1 MKMKKKVILVSALLA
16 SLVSSGVMADQAA
29 DIQEAKTK
37 AEQALGQVTAI
48 DGKVK
53 NIEKDLT
60 TYKDK
65 TDTLETKLNDYDT
78 VKTNAANAVQNKT
91 DIIDL
96 KQKVSTAEQK
106 VADAEKNL
114 NTQAEAF
121 RQVGQGVD
129 KNAKEAKQKAEAA
142 EKKVGELETKLQE
155 YDQVKEKA
163 NKVDALEQTVTQI
176 DKTVKSHNEEITKIK
191 DGNKDFQDGIA
202 EQLRQAKTETD
213 TRVDGIDNKVKTVSD
228 SVGQLETKLQDY
240 DQVKGNAANAVQNKT
255 DITDLKRKVSAVE
268 QQTKKVGE
276 LENKLQDYDTVKGNA
291 ANAVQNKTDIT
302 DLKQKVLAVEQ
313 KTNKVDELET
323 KVTQIDNTVK
333 SNTEEITKIKDGN
346 KDFQDGIAEQLR
358 QAKTETD
365 KRVNGI
371 DDKVKTVS
379 DKAEALDHKIDNTR
393 TDLEKTIK
401 TVDEKV
407 TKLGD
412 PEARIKEVEKTF
424 GDKLARMEGYTNK
437 GLAKVTAL
445 SGLHPLGYDAASKW
459 NISVATGH
467 YKSENAIAM
476 GAFFRPNRHVLL
488 SFAGTV
494 SGGDDAYTF
503 GASIRVGRSGHKEMS
518 GASEGMISATEFYDI
533 VGRLQDEIAR
543 QKQEIEALK
552 NR

>member
-1 MKMKKKVILVSALLA
+1 MKKKVILVSALLA

-29 DIQEAKTK
+29 DIQEAKDNAK
-37 AEQALGQVTAI
+37 QALEKVNAI
-48 DGKVK
+48 DGKIQPMQ
-53 NIEKDLT
+53 NDLNA
-60 TYKDK
+60 YKGK
-65 TDTLETKLNDYDT
+65 TDTLENKLQDYET
-78 VKTNAANAVQNKT
+78 VKDNAGKAAQHEAKIAELT
-91 DIIDL
+91 G
-96 KQKVSTAEQK
+96 KVSAAEQK
-106 VADAEKNL
+106 VAAAEKNL

-121 RQVGQGVD
+121 RSVGVQVNQKVD
-129 KNAKEAKQKAEAA
+129 EAKQKVDEV
-142 EKKVGELETKLQE
+142 EKKVTTLEGKVTTVSDKADLA
-155 YDQVKEKA
+155 A
-163 NKVDALEQTVTQI
+163 NKVGDLEQKVTQI
-176 DKTVKSHNEEITKIK
+176 DNTVKSHNEEITKIK
-191 DGNKDFQDGIA
+191 DGNKDFQEGIA

-228 SVGQLETKLQDY
+228 KADSAANKVGDLEAKLVDY
-240 DQVKGNAANAVQNKT
+240 DQVKEKA
-255 DITDLKRKVSAVE
+255 
-268 QQTKKVGE
+268 
-276 LENKLQDYDTVKGNA
+276 
-291 ANAVQNKTDIT
+291 
-302 DLKQKVLAVEQ
+302 
-313 KTNKVDELET
+313 NKV
-323 KVTQIDNTVK
+323 
-333 SNTEEITKIKDGN
+333 
-346 KDFQDGIAEQLR
+346 
-358 QAKTETD
+358 
-365 KRVNGI
+365 
-371 DDKVKTVS
+371 
-379 DKAEALDHKIDNTR
+379 EALDHKIDNTK
-393 TDLEKTIK
+393 TDLEATIRN
-401 TVDEKV
+401 VDEKV

-412 PEARIKEVEKTF
+412 SEARIKEVEKTF

-533 VGRLQDEIAR
+533 VGKLQDEIAR

>member
-1 MKMKKKVILVSALLA
+1 MEETRMKMRKKAILVSALLA

-29 DIQEAKTK
+29 DIEGAKDNAAK
-37 AEQALGQVTAI
+37 ALGQVTAL

-65 TDTLETKLNDYDT
+65 TDTLETKLKDYDT

-114 NTQAEAF
+114 TTQAEVF
-121 RQVGQGVD
+121 RQVGQGVNKRVD
-129 KNAKEAKQKAEAA
+129 EAANKVSGLEAKL
-142 EKKVGELETKLQE
+142 VD

-163 NKVDALEQTVTQI
+163 NKVGELEQTVTQI
-176 DKTVKSHNEEITKIK
+176 DKTVKSHNEEITQIK
-191 DGNKDFQDGIA
+191 DRNRDFQEGIA

-213 TRVDGIDNKVKTVSD
+213 TRVNGIDEKVKTID
-228 SVGQLETKLQDY
+228 SAVKKVGDLENKLNDY
-240 DQVKGNAANAVQNKT
+240 DQVKAKA
-255 DITDLKRKVSAVE
+255 
-268 QQTKKVGE
+268 
-276 LENKLQDYDTVKGNA
+276 
-291 ANAVQNKTDIT
+291 
-302 DLKQKVLAVEQ
+302 
-313 KTNKVDELET
+313 NKV
-323 KVTQIDNTVK
+323 
-333 SNTEEITKIKDGN
+333 
-346 KDFQDGIAEQLR
+346 
-358 QAKTETD
+358 
-365 KRVNGI
+365 
-371 DDKVKTVS
+371 
-379 DKAEALDHKIDNTR
+379 EALDHKIDNTK
-393 TDLEKTIK
+393 TDLAATIR

-407 TKLGD
+407 TKLGN

-424 GDKLARMEGYTNK
+424 GDKLASMEGHTNK

-476 GAFFRPNRHVLL
+476 GAFFQPNRHVLL

-494 SGGDDAYTF
+494 SGGDDAYTV

-518 GASEGMISATEFYDI
+518 GAAEGMISATEFYDI
-533 VGRLQDEIAR
+533 VGKLQDEIAR
-543 QKQEIEALK
+543 QRQEIEALK

>member
-1 MKMKKKVILVSALLA
+1 MKKKVILVSALLA

-29 DIQEAKTK
+29 DIQEAKDNAK
-37 AEQALGQVTAI
+37 QALEKVNAI
-48 DGKVK
+48 DGKIQPMQ
-53 NIEKDLT
+53 NDLNE
-60 TYKDK
+60 YKGK
-65 TDTLETKLNDYDT
+65 TGALETKLQDYAT
-78 VKTNAANAVQNKT
+78 VKGNADKAAQHEAKIAELT
-91 DIIDL
+91 G
-96 KQKVSTAEQK
+96 KVSAAEQK

-121 RQVGQGVD
+121 RQVGQGVNQKVD
-129 KNAKEAKQKAEAA
+129 EAKQKAEAA
-142 EKKVGELETKLQE
+142 EGKVKTLEG
-155 YDQVKEKA
+155 
-163 NKVDALEQTVTQI
+163 TVTQI
-176 DKTVKSHNEEITKIK
+176 DNTVKSHNEEITKIK

-213 TRVDGIDNKVKTVSD
+213 TRVNGIDEKVKTVSD
-228 SVGQLETKLQDY
+228 TATNAANSVGQLENKLQDY
-240 DQVKGNAANAVQNKT
+240 DQVKEKA
-255 DITDLKRKVSAVE
+255 
-268 QQTKKVGE
+268 
-276 LENKLQDYDTVKGNA
+276 
-291 ANAVQNKTDIT
+291 
-302 DLKQKVLAVEQ
+302 
-313 KTNKVDELET
+313 NKV
-323 KVTQIDNTVK
+323 
-333 SNTEEITKIKDGN
+333 
-346 KDFQDGIAEQLR
+346 
-358 QAKTETD
+358 
-365 KRVNGI
+365 
-371 DDKVKTVS
+371 
-379 DKAEALDHKIDNTR
+379 EALDHKIDNTK
-393 TDLEKTIK
+393 TDLEATIK

-533 VGRLQDEIAR
+533 VGKLQDEIAR

>member
-1 MKMKKKVILVSALLA
+1 MKKKVILVSAVLA

-37 AEQALGQVTAI
+37 AEQALNKANEV
-48 DGKVK
+48 DGKVSATDGK
-53 NIEKDLT
+53 VNNMVT
-60 TYKDK
+60 TLDQYKEK
-65 TDTLETKLNDYDT
+65 TDKLEKNLKDYDT
-78 VKTNAANAVQNKT
+78 VKTNAAKAAQHEAKINELT
-91 DIIDL
+91 G
-96 KQKVSTAEQK
+96 KVSAAEQK
-106 VADAEKNL
+106 VAAAEKKVDEKL
-114 NTQAEAF
+114 EAF
-121 RQVGQGVD
+121 RNVGLGVD
-129 KNAKEAKQKAEAA
+129 KNAKEAKQKAEQALSKA
-142 EKKVGELETKLQE
+142 NDADGKVTALDGKVKNIETDLTTYKGKTDKLEKDLQDYDTVKTNAGNAVQNKADIIDLKKKVSEVEEKAKKVGDLEDKLKG

-163 NKVDALEQTVTQI
+163 NKV
-176 DKTVKSHNEEITKIK
+176 
-191 DGNKDFQDGIA
+191 
-202 EQLRQAKTETD
+202 
-213 TRVDGIDNKVKTVSD
+213 
-228 SVGQLETKLQDY
+228 
-240 DQVKGNAANAVQNKT
+240 
-255 DITDLKRKVSAVE
+255 
-268 QQTKKVGE
+268 
-276 LENKLQDYDTVKGNA
+276 
-291 ANAVQNKTDIT
+291 
-302 DLKQKVLAVEQ
+302 
-313 KTNKVDELET
+313 
-323 KVTQIDNTVK
+323 
-333 SNTEEITKIKDGN
+333 
-346 KDFQDGIAEQLR
+346 
-358 QAKTETD
+358 
-365 KRVNGI
+365 
-371 DDKVKTVS
+371 
-379 DKAEALDHKIDNTR
+379 EALDHKIDNTK
-393 TDLEKTIK
+393 TDLEATIK

-407 TKLGD
+407 TKLGN

-424 GDKLARMEGYTNK
+424 GDKLASMEGYTNK

>member
-16 SLVSSGVMADQAA
+16 SLVSSGVMADQAS
-29 DIQEAKTK
+29 DIQEAKTN
-37 AEQALGQVTAI
+37 AANALGQVTAL

-60 TYKDK
+60 TYKEK
-65 TDTLETKLNDYDT
+65 TDKLEKNLKDYDT

-96 KQKVSTAEQK
+96 KKK

-155 YDQVKEKA
+155 YDRVKEKA

-191 DGNKDFQDGIA
+191 AGNTEFQEGIA

-213 TRVDGIDNKVKTVSD
+213 TRVNGIDNKVKTVSETATNAAN
-228 SVGQLETKLQDY
+228 SIGQLETKLKDY
-240 DQVKGNAANAVQNKT
+240 DQVKEKA
-255 DITDLKRKVSAVE
+255 
-268 QQTKKVGE
+268 
-276 LENKLQDYDTVKGNA
+276 
-291 ANAVQNKTDIT
+291 
-302 DLKQKVLAVEQ
+302 
-313 KTNKVDELET
+313 NKV
-323 KVTQIDNTVK
+323 
-333 SNTEEITKIKDGN
+333 
-346 KDFQDGIAEQLR
+346 
-358 QAKTETD
+358 
-365 KRVNGI
+365 
-371 DDKVKTVS
+371 
-379 DKAEALDHKIDNTR
+379 EALDHKIDNTK
-393 TDLEKTIK
+393 TDLEATIK

-407 TKLGD
+407 TKLGN

-424 GDKLARMEGYTNK
+424 GDKLASMEGYTNK

-459 NISVATGH
+459 NISVAT
-467 YKSENAIAM
+467 
-476 GAFFRPNRHVLL
+476 
-488 SFAGTV
+488 
-494 SGGDDAYTF
+494 
-503 GASIRVGRSGHKEMS
+503 
-518 GASEGMISATEFYDI
+518 
-533 VGRLQDEIAR
+533 EI
-543 QKQEIEALK
+543 
-552 NR
+552 

>member
-1 MKMKKKVILVSALLA
+1 MKKKVILVSALLA
-16 SLVSSGVMADQAA
+16 SLVSSGVMADDLQDAKANAAQALEKVNEIDKKIQPMQNDLNGYKGRTEALENKLQDYNTVKGNAEKAAQHDAKITELTDKVSKAEEKVAAA
-29 DIQEAKTK
+29 DKNLNTQAEVFRSVGVQVNQKVEEAKKK
-37 AEQALGQVTAI
+37 AEEALNKANDVDGKVTAL

-53 NIEKDLT
+53 NIETDLT
-60 TYKDK
+60 TYKGK
-65 TDTLETKLNDYDT
+65 TDTLENKLQDYDT

-96 KQKVSTAEQK
+96 KQK
-106 VADAEKNL
+106 
-114 NTQAEAF
+114 
-121 RQVGQGVD
+121 
-129 KNAKEAKQKAEAA
+129 
-142 EKKVGELETKLQE
+142 
-155 YDQVKEKA
+155 A
-163 NKVDALEQTVTQI
+163 NKVDGLETKVTQI

-191 DGNKDFQDGIA
+191 AGNTEFQEGIA
-202 EQLRQAKTETD
+202 GQLRQAKTETD
-213 TRVDGIDNKVKTVSD
+213 EKVKTISGKAD
-228 SVGQLETKLQDY
+228 SAANKVGDLEAKLVDY
-240 DQVKGNAANAVQNKT
+240 DQVKEKA
-255 DITDLKRKVSAVE
+255 
-268 QQTKKVGE
+268 
-276 LENKLQDYDTVKGNA
+276 
-291 ANAVQNKTDIT
+291 
-302 DLKQKVLAVEQ
+302 
-313 KTNKVDELET
+313 NKV
-323 KVTQIDNTVK
+323 
-333 SNTEEITKIKDGN
+333 
-346 KDFQDGIAEQLR
+346 
-358 QAKTETD
+358 
-365 KRVNGI
+365 
-371 DDKVKTVS
+371 
-379 DKAEALDHKIDNTR
+379 EALDHKIDNTR

-424 GDKLARMEGYTNK
+424 GDKLASMEGYTNK

-476 GAFFRPNRHVLL
+476 GAFFRPNRNVLL

-518 GASEGMISATEFYDI
+518 EASEGMISATEFYDI
-533 VGRLQDEIAR
+533 VGKLQDEIAR

>member
-1 MKMKKKVILVSALLA
+1 MKMRKKAILVSALLA

-29 DIQEAKTK
+29 DIEGAKDNAAK
-37 AEQALGQVTAI
+37 ALGQVTAL

-65 TDTLETKLNDYDT
+65 TDTLETKLKDYDT

-114 NTQAEAF
+114 TTQAEVF
-121 RQVGQGVD
+121 RQVGQGVNKRVD
-129 KNAKEAKQKAEAA
+129 EAANKVSGLEAKL
-142 EKKVGELETKLQE
+142 VD

-163 NKVDALEQTVTQI
+163 NKVGELEQTVTQI
-176 DKTVKSHNEEITKIK
+176 DKTVKSHNEEITQIK
-191 DGNKDFQDGIA
+191 DRNRDFQEGIA

-213 TRVDGIDNKVKTVSD
+213 TRVNGIDEKVKTID
-228 SVGQLETKLQDY
+228 SAVKKVGDLENKLNDY
-240 DQVKGNAANAVQNKT
+240 DQVKAKA
-255 DITDLKRKVSAVE
+255 
-268 QQTKKVGE
+268 
-276 LENKLQDYDTVKGNA
+276 
-291 ANAVQNKTDIT
+291 
-302 DLKQKVLAVEQ
+302 
-313 KTNKVDELET
+313 NKV
-323 KVTQIDNTVK
+323 
-333 SNTEEITKIKDGN
+333 
-346 KDFQDGIAEQLR
+346 
-358 QAKTETD
+358 
-365 KRVNGI
+365 
-371 DDKVKTVS
+371 
-379 DKAEALDHKIDNTR
+379 EALDHKIDNTK
-393 TDLEKTIK
+393 TDLAATIR

-407 TKLGD
+407 TKLGN

-424 GDKLARMEGYTNK
+424 GDKLASMEGHTNK

-476 GAFFRPNRHVLL
+476 GAFFQPNRHVLL

-494 SGGDDAYTF
+494 SGGDDAYTV

-518 GASEGMISATEFYDI
+518 GAAEGMISATEFYDI
-533 VGRLQDEIAR
+533 VGKLQDEIAR
-543 QKQEIEALK
+543 QRQEIEALK

>member
-1 MKMKKKVILVSALLA
+1 MKKKVILVSALLA

-29 DIQEAKTK
+29 DIQEAKDNAK
-37 AEQALGQVTAI
+37 QALEKVNAI
-48 DGKVK
+48 DKK
-53 NIEKDLT
+53 IQPMQDDLNK
-60 TYKDK
+60 YKGK
-65 TDTLETKLNDYDT
+65 TDTLENKLQDYDT
-78 VKTNAANAVQNKT
+78 VKGNAAKAAQHEAKINELT
-91 DIIDL
+91 G
-96 KQKVSTAEQK
+96 KVSAAEQK
-106 VADAEKNL
+106 VADAEQNL
-114 NTQAEAF
+114 NKQAEVF
-121 RQVGQGVD
+121 RNVGLGVD
-129 KNAKEAKQKAEAA
+129 QKVKEAKQTVDEV
-142 EKKVGELETKLQE
+142 EKKVTTLEGKVTTVSDKADLA
-155 YDQVKEKA
+155 A
-163 NKVDALEQTVTQI
+163 NKVGDLEQKVTQI
-176 DKTVKSHNEEITKIK
+176 DNTVKSHNKEITKIK
-191 DGNKDFQDGIA
+191 DGNKDFQEGIA

-213 TRVDGIDNKVKTVSD
+213 TRVNGIDEKVKTISGKAD
-228 SVGQLETKLQDY
+228 SAANKVGDLEAKLVDY
-240 DQVKGNAANAVQNKT
+240 DQVKEKA
-255 DITDLKRKVSAVE
+255 
-268 QQTKKVGE
+268 
-276 LENKLQDYDTVKGNA
+276 
-291 ANAVQNKTDIT
+291 
-302 DLKQKVLAVEQ
+302 
-313 KTNKVDELET
+313 NKV
-323 KVTQIDNTVK
+323 
-333 SNTEEITKIKDGN
+333 
-346 KDFQDGIAEQLR
+346 
-358 QAKTETD
+358 
-365 KRVNGI
+365 
-371 DDKVKTVS
+371 
-379 DKAEALDHKIDNTR
+379 EALDHKIDNTK
-393 TDLEKTIK
+393 TDLEATIK

>member
-1 MKMKKKVILVSALLA
+1 MKKKVILVSALLA
-16 SLVSSGVMADQAA
+16 SLVSSGVMADDLQDAKA
-29 DIQEAKTK
+29 NAQEAKTK
-37 AEQALGQVTAI
+37 AEQALEKVNEI
-48 DGKVK
+48 DKK
-53 NIEKDLT
+53 IQPMQTDLEKYKGT
-60 TYKDK
+60 TDELK
-65 TDTLETKLNDYDT
+65 TKLKEYDT
-78 VKTNAANAVQNKT
+78 VKGN
-91 DIIDL
+91 
-96 KQKVSTAEQK
+96 
-106 VADAEKNL
+106 AEKAAQHETTITDL
-114 NTQAEAF
+114 NKRVAAAERKVDTQLGVF
-121 RQVGQGVD
+121 QTVGQGVIKKAD
-129 KNAKEAKQKAEAA
+129 EANQKADEAKQKADEAKQKA
-142 EKKVGELETKLQE
+142 DKVGDLEK
-155 YDQVKEKA
+155 
-163 NKVDALEQTVTQI
+163 NVTQI
-176 DKTVKSHNEEITKIK
+176 DTTVKSHNEEITKIK
-191 DGNKDFQDGIA
+191 DGNQEFQEGIA
-202 EQLRQAKTETD
+202 
-213 TRVDGIDNKVKTVSD
+213 G
-228 SVGQLETKLQDY
+228 
-240 DQVKGNAANAVQNKT
+240 
-255 DITDLKRKVSAVE
+255 
-268 QQTKKVGE
+268 
-276 LENKLQDYDTVKGNA
+276 
-291 ANAVQNKTDIT
+291 
-302 DLKQKVLAVEQ
+302 
-313 KTNKVDELET
+313 
-323 KVTQIDNTVK
+323 
-333 SNTEEITKIKDGN
+333 
-346 KDFQDGIAEQLR
+346 QLR

-365 KRVNGI
+365 KQ
-371 DDKVKTVS
+371 VKTIS
-379 DKAEALDHKIDNTR
+379 DKADSAANKVGDLETKLQGYDQVKEKANKVEALDQKIDNTR

-533 VGRLQDEIAR
+533 VGKLQDEIAR

>member
-1 MKMKKKVILVSALLA
+1 MKKKVILVSALLA
-16 SLVSSGVMADQAA
+16 SLVSSGVMADQAS

-37 AEQALGQVTAI
+37 AEQALNKANEV
-48 DGKVK
+48 DGKVSATDGK
-53 NIEKDLT
+53 VNNMVTTLDQYKEKTDKLEKDL
-60 TYKDK
+60 K
-65 TDTLETKLNDYDT
+65 DYDT
-78 VKTNAANAVQNKT
+78 VKTNAANAVQNKKDIT
-91 DIIDL
+91 DL
-96 KQKVSTAEQK
+96 TQK

-114 NTQAEAF
+114 NTQAAAF

-129 KNAKEAKQKAEAA
+129 QKAKEAKQKAEEA
-142 EKKVGELETKLQE
+142 EKKVTTLEGNVKTVSGKADSAANRVGDLEAKLHE
-155 YDQVKEKA
+155 YDTVKENAAKAAQHEAKINELTGKVSAAEQKA
-163 NKVDALEQTVTQI
+163 NKVGE
-176 DKTVKSHNEEITKIK
+176 
-191 DGNKDFQDGIA
+191 
-202 EQLRQAKTETD
+202 
-213 TRVDGIDNKVKTVSD
+213 
-228 SVGQLETKLQDY
+228 LETKLQDY
-240 DQVKGNAANAVQNKT
+240 DQVKEKA
-255 DITDLKRKVSAVE
+255 
-268 QQTKKVGE
+268 
-276 LENKLQDYDTVKGNA
+276 
-291 ANAVQNKTDIT
+291 
-302 DLKQKVLAVEQ
+302 
-313 KTNKVDELET
+313 NKV
-323 KVTQIDNTVK
+323 
-333 SNTEEITKIKDGN
+333 
-346 KDFQDGIAEQLR
+346 
-358 QAKTETD
+358 
-365 KRVNGI
+365 
-371 DDKVKTVS
+371 
-379 DKAEALDHKIDNTR
+379 EALDQKIDNTK
-393 TDLEKTIK
+393 TDLEATIR

-407 TKLGD
+407 TKLGN

-424 GDKLARMEGYTNK
+424 GDKLASMEGYTNK

>member
-1 MKMKKKVILVSALLA
+1 MKKKVILVSALLA

-29 DIQEAKTK
+29 DIQEAKDNAK
-37 AEQALGQVTAI
+37 QALEKVNAI
-48 DGKVK
+48 DGKIQPMQ
-53 NIEKDLT
+53 NDLNA
-60 TYKDK
+60 YKGK
-65 TDTLETKLNDYDT
+65 TDTLENKLQDYET
-78 VKTNAANAVQNKT
+78 VKDNAGKAAQHEAKIAELT
-91 DIIDL
+91 G
-96 KQKVSTAEQK
+96 KVSAAEQK

-121 RQVGQGVD
+121 RSVGVQVNQKVD
-129 KNAKEAKQKAEAA
+129 EAKQKVDEV
-142 EKKVGELETKLQE
+142 EKKVTTLEGKVTTVSDKADLA
-155 YDQVKEKA
+155 A
-163 NKVDALEQTVTQI
+163 NKVGDLEQKVTQI
-176 DKTVKSHNEEITKIK
+176 DKTVKTHNEEITKIK
-191 DGNKDFQDGIA
+191 DGNKDFQEGIA

-213 TRVDGIDNKVKTVSD
+213 EKVKTISGKAD
-228 SVGQLETKLQDY
+228 SAANKVGDLEAKLVDY
-240 DQVKGNAANAVQNKT
+240 DQVKEKA
-255 DITDLKRKVSAVE
+255 
-268 QQTKKVGE
+268 
-276 LENKLQDYDTVKGNA
+276 
-291 ANAVQNKTDIT
+291 
-302 DLKQKVLAVEQ
+302 
-313 KTNKVDELET
+313 NKV
-323 KVTQIDNTVK
+323 
-333 SNTEEITKIKDGN
+333 
-346 KDFQDGIAEQLR
+346 
-358 QAKTETD
+358 
-365 KRVNGI
+365 
-371 DDKVKTVS
+371 
-379 DKAEALDHKIDNTR
+379 EALDHKIDNTK
-393 TDLEKTIK
+393 TDLEATIK

-407 TKLGD
+407 TKLGN

-533 VGRLQDEIAR
+533 VGKLQDEIAR

>member
-1 MKMKKKVILVSALLA
+1 MKKKVILVSALLA

-29 DIQEAKTK
+29 DIQEAKDNAK
-37 AEQALGQVTAI
+37 QALEKVNAI
-48 DGKVK
+48 DGKIQPMQ
-53 NIEKDLT
+53 NDLNA
-60 TYKDK
+60 YKGK
-65 TDTLETKLNDYDT
+65 TDTLENKLQDYET
-78 VKTNAANAVQNKT
+78 VKDNAGKAAQHEAKIAELT
-91 DIIDL
+91 G
-96 KQKVSTAEQK
+96 KVSAAEQK

-121 RQVGQGVD
+121 RSVGVQVNQKVD
-129 KNAKEAKQKAEAA
+129 EAKQKVDEV
-142 EKKVGELETKLQE
+142 EKKVTTLEGKVTTVSDKADLA
-155 YDQVKEKA
+155 A
-163 NKVDALEQTVTQI
+163 NKVGDLEQKVTQI
-176 DKTVKSHNEEITKIK
+176 DKTVKTHNEEITKIK
-191 DGNKDFQDGIA
+191 DGNKDFQEGIA

-213 TRVDGIDNKVKTVSD
+213 EKVKTISGKAD
-228 SVGQLETKLQDY
+228 SAANKVGDLEAKLVDY
-240 DQVKGNAANAVQNKT
+240 DQVKEKA
-255 DITDLKRKVSAVE
+255 
-268 QQTKKVGE
+268 
-276 LENKLQDYDTVKGNA
+276 
-291 ANAVQNKTDIT
+291 
-302 DLKQKVLAVEQ
+302 
-313 KTNKVDELET
+313 NKV
-323 KVTQIDNTVK
+323 
-333 SNTEEITKIKDGN
+333 
-346 KDFQDGIAEQLR
+346 
-358 QAKTETD
+358 
-365 KRVNGI
+365 
-371 DDKVKTVS
+371 
-379 DKAEALDHKIDNTR
+379 EALDHKIDNTK
-393 TDLEKTIK
+393 TDLEATIK

-407 TKLGD
+407 TKLGN

>member
-1 MKMKKKVILVSALLA
+1 MKKKVILVSALLA
-16 SLVSSGVMADQAA
+16 SLVSSGVMADQAS
-29 DIQEAKTK
+29 DIQEAKTN
-37 AEQALGQVTAI
+37 AANALGQVTAL

-60 TYKDK
+60 TYKEK
-65 TDTLETKLNDYDT
+65 TDKLEKNLKDYDT

-96 KQKVSTAEQK
+96 KKK

-155 YDQVKEKA
+155 YDRVKEKA

-191 DGNKDFQDGIA
+191 AGNTEFQEGIA

-213 TRVDGIDNKVKTVSD
+213 TRVDGIDKKVKTID
-228 SVGQLETKLQDY
+228 SAVNKVGVLENKLQDY
-240 DQVKGNAANAVQNKT
+240 DQVKEKA
-255 DITDLKRKVSAVE
+255 
-268 QQTKKVGE
+268 
-276 LENKLQDYDTVKGNA
+276 
-291 ANAVQNKTDIT
+291 
-302 DLKQKVLAVEQ
+302 
-313 KTNKVDELET
+313 NKV
-323 KVTQIDNTVK
+323 
-333 SNTEEITKIKDGN
+333 
-346 KDFQDGIAEQLR
+346 
-358 QAKTETD
+358 
-365 KRVNGI
+365 
-371 DDKVKTVS
+371 
-379 DKAEALDHKIDNTR
+379 EALDHKIDNTK
-393 TDLEKTIK
+393 TDLEATIK

-407 TKLGD
+407 TKLGN

-424 GDKLARMEGYTNK
+424 GDKLASMEGYTNK

>member
-1 MKMKKKVILVSALLA
+1 MEETRMKMRKKAILVSALLA
-16 SLVSSGVMADQAA
+16 SLVSSGVMAAQAA
-29 DIQEAKTK
+29 DIQEAKDN
-37 AEQALGQVTAI
+37 AAQALGQVTAL

-65 TDTLETKLNDYDT
+65 TDKLEKDLQDYDT
-78 VKTNAANAVQNKT
+78 VKTNAENAVQNKT
-91 DIIDL
+91 DITDL
-96 KQKVSTAEQK
+96 KQKVAAAEQK

-114 NTQAEAF
+114 TTQAEAF

-176 DKTVKSHNEEITKIK
+176 DKTVKSHNEEITQIK
-191 DGNKDFQDGIA
+191 DRNRDFQEGIA

-213 TRVDGIDNKVKTVSD
+213 TRV
-228 SVGQLETKLQDY
+228 
-240 DQVKGNAANAVQNKT
+240 
-255 DITDLKRKVSAVE
+255 
-268 QQTKKVGE
+268 
-276 LENKLQDYDTVKGNA
+276 
-291 ANAVQNKTDIT
+291 
-302 DLKQKVLAVEQ
+302 
-313 KTNKVDELET
+313 
-323 KVTQIDNTVK
+323 
-333 SNTEEITKIKDGN
+333 
-346 KDFQDGIAEQLR
+346 
-358 QAKTETD
+358 
-365 KRVNGI
+365 NGI
-371 DDKVKTVS
+371 DGKVKTVS
-379 DKAEALDHKIDNTR
+379 DKADALDHKIDNTK
-393 TDLEKTIK
+393 TDLAATIR

-407 TKLGD
+407 TKLGN

-424 GDKLARMEGYTNK
+424 GDKLASMEGYTNK

-476 GAFFRPNRHVLL
+476 GAFFQPNRHVLL

-494 SGGDDAYTF
+494 SGGDDAYTV

-518 GASEGMISATEFYDI
+518 GAAEGMISATEFYDI
-533 VGRLQDEIAR
+533 VGKLQDEIAR
-543 QKQEIEALK
+543 QRQEIEALK

>member
-1 MKMKKKVILVSALLA
+1 MEETRMKIRKKAILVSALLA

-29 DIQEAKTK
+29 DIQEAKDN
-37 AEQALGQVTAI
+37 AAQALEKVKAI
-48 DGKVK
+48 DGK
-53 NIEKDLT
+53 IQPMQDDLT
-60 TYKDK
+60 KYKGK
-65 TDTLETKLNDYDT
+65 TDTLENTLKDYDS
-78 VKTNAANAVQNKT
+78 VKTNAEKVVQHEAKMAELT
-91 DIIDL
+91 GR
-96 KQKVSTAEQK
+96 VSTAEQK

-129 KNAKEAKQKAEAA
+129 QKVKEAKQKAEAA

-163 NKVDALEQTVTQI
+163 DKVGELEEKVTQI
-176 DKTVKSHNEEITKIK
+176 DTTVKKHNEEITRIK
-191 DGNKDFQDGIA
+191 DGNRDFQEGIA
-202 EQLRQAKTETD
+202 GQLRQAKKETD
-213 TRVDGIDNKVKTVSD
+213 TRVNGIDEKVKTIS
-228 SVGQLETKLQDY
+228 G
-240 DQVKGNAANAVQNKT
+240 
-255 DITDLKRKVSAVE
+255 
-268 QQTKKVGE
+268 
-276 LENKLQDYDTVKGNA
+276 
-291 ANAVQNKTDIT
+291 
-302 DLKQKVLAVEQ
+302 
-313 KTNKVDELET
+313 
-323 KVTQIDNTVK
+323 
-333 SNTEEITKIKDGN
+333 
-346 KDFQDGIAEQLR
+346 
-358 QAKTETD
+358 
-365 KRVNGI
+365 
-371 DDKVKTVS
+371 
-379 DKAEALDHKIDNTR
+379 KADALDHKIDNTR

-424 GDKLARMEGYTNK
+424 GDKLASMEGHTNK

-476 GAFFRPNRHVLL
+476 GAFFQPNRHVLL

-494 SGGDDAYTF
+494 SGGDDAYTV

-518 GASEGMISATEFYDI
+518 GAAEGMISATEFYDI
-533 VGRLQDEIAR
+533 VGKLQDEIAR
-543 QKQEIEALK
+543 QRQEIEALK

>member
-1 MKMKKKVILVSALLA
+1 MKKKVILVSALLA

-29 DIQEAKTK
+29 DIQEAKDNAK
-37 AEQALGQVTAI
+37 QALEKVNAI
-48 DGKVK
+48 DGKIQPMQ
-53 NIEKDLT
+53 NDLNA
-60 TYKDK
+60 YKGK
-65 TDTLETKLNDYDT
+65 TDTLENKLQDYDT
-78 VKTNAANAVQNKT
+78 VKGNAAKAAQHEAKINELT
-91 DIIDL
+91 G
-96 KQKVSTAEQK
+96 KVSAAEQK

-121 RQVGQGVD
+121 RSVGVQVNQKVD
-129 KNAKEAKQKAEAA
+129 EAKQKVDEV
-142 EKKVGELETKLQE
+142 EKKVTTLEGKVTTVSDKADLA
-155 YDQVKEKA
+155 A
-163 NKVDALEQTVTQI
+163 NKVGDLEQKVTQI
-176 DKTVKSHNEEITKIK
+176 DKTVKTHNEEITKIK
-191 DGNKDFQDGIA
+191 DGNKDFQEGIA

-213 TRVDGIDNKVKTVSD
+213 EKVKTISGKAD
-228 SVGQLETKLQDY
+228 SAANKVGDLEAKLVDY
-240 DQVKGNAANAVQNKT
+240 DQVKEKA
-255 DITDLKRKVSAVE
+255 
-268 QQTKKVGE
+268 
-276 LENKLQDYDTVKGNA
+276 
-291 ANAVQNKTDIT
+291 
-302 DLKQKVLAVEQ
+302 
-313 KTNKVDELET
+313 NKV
-323 KVTQIDNTVK
+323 
-333 SNTEEITKIKDGN
+333 
-346 KDFQDGIAEQLR
+346 
-358 QAKTETD
+358 
-365 KRVNGI
+365 
-371 DDKVKTVS
+371 
-379 DKAEALDHKIDNTR
+379 EALDHKIDNTK
-393 TDLEKTIK
+393 TDLEATIK

-533 VGRLQDEIAR
+533 VGKLQDEIAR

>member
-1 MKMKKKVILVSALLA
+1 MKKKVILVSALLA
-16 SLVSSGVMADQAA
+16 SLVSSGVMADQAS
-29 DIQEAKTK
+29 DIQEAKTN
-37 AEQALGQVTAI
+37 AANALGQVTAL

-60 TYKDK
+60 TYKEK
-65 TDTLETKLNDYDT
+65 TDKLEKNLKDYDT

-96 KQKVSTAEQK
+96 KKK

-155 YDQVKEKA
+155 YDRVKEKA

-191 DGNKDFQDGIA
+191 AGNTEFQEGIA

-213 TRVDGIDNKVKTVSD
+213 TRVNGIDNKVKTVSETATNAAN
-228 SVGQLETKLQDY
+228 SIGQLETKLKDY
-240 DQVKGNAANAVQNKT
+240 DQVKEKA
-255 DITDLKRKVSAVE
+255 
-268 QQTKKVGE
+268 
-276 LENKLQDYDTVKGNA
+276 
-291 ANAVQNKTDIT
+291 
-302 DLKQKVLAVEQ
+302 
-313 KTNKVDELET
+313 NKV
-323 KVTQIDNTVK
+323 
-333 SNTEEITKIKDGN
+333 
-346 KDFQDGIAEQLR
+346 
-358 QAKTETD
+358 
-365 KRVNGI
+365 
-371 DDKVKTVS
+371 
-379 DKAEALDHKIDNTR
+379 EALDHKIDNTK
-393 TDLEKTIK
+393 TDLEATIK

-407 TKLGD
+407 TKLGN

-424 GDKLARMEGYTNK
+424 GDKLASMEGYTNK

>member
-1 MKMKKKVILVSALLA
+1 MEEMRMKMRKKAILVSALLA
-16 SLVSSGVMADQAA
+16 SLVSSGVMADQAS
-29 DIQEAKTK
+29 DIQEAKNQ
-37 AEQALGQVTAI
+37 AAQALGQVTAI

-60 TYKDK
+60 RYKDK
-65 TDTLETKLNDYDT
+65 TDALETKLKDYDT

-96 KQKVSTAEQK
+96 KQKVSAAEQK

-191 DGNKDFQDGIA
+191 AGNTEFQEGIA

-213 TRVDGIDNKVKTVSD
+213 TRVNGIDEKVKTID
-228 SVGQLETKLQDY
+228 SAVKKVGDLENKLNDY
-240 DQVKGNAANAVQNKT
+240 DQVRENA
-255 DITDLKRKVSAVE
+255 
-268 QQTKKVGE
+268 
-276 LENKLQDYDTVKGNA
+276 
-291 ANAVQNKTDIT
+291 
-302 DLKQKVLAVEQ
+302 
-313 KTNKVDELET
+313 NKV
-323 KVTQIDNTVK
+323 
-333 SNTEEITKIKDGN
+333 
-346 KDFQDGIAEQLR
+346 
-358 QAKTETD
+358 
-365 KRVNGI
+365 
-371 DDKVKTVS
+371 
-379 DKAEALDHKIDNTR
+379 EALDHKIDNTK
-393 TDLEKTIK
+393 TDLAATIR

-407 TKLGD
+407 TKLGN

-424 GDKLARMEGYTNK
+424 GDKLASMEGHTNK

-476 GAFFRPNRHVLL
+476 GAFFQPNRHVLL

-494 SGGDDAYTF
+494 SGGDDAYTV

-518 GASEGMISATEFYDI
+518 GAAEGMISATEFYDI
-533 VGRLQDEIAR
+533 VGKLQDEIAR
-543 QKQEIEALK
+543 QRQEIEALK